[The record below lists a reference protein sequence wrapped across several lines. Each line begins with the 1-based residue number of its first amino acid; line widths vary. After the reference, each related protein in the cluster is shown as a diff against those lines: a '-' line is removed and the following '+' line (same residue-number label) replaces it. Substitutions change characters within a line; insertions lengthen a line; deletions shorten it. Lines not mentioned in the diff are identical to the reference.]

1 MVTMTKHS
9 MTIDEARELLWSM
22 ICHCEN
28 IECSKCTYK
37 ECLEDKAID
46 MYEIFVEG
54 TAKSLGIEYNKPFT
68 LVKNP
73 MCGTTLSDSHLTN
86 LEFVLKENKGV
97 MINDGS
103 GDTFNNVLDLI
114 IAGDYVLNVI

>member
-1 MVTMTKHS
+1 MMNKSS
-9 MTIDEARELLWSM
+9 MTVDEARKLLWSM

-28 IECSKCTYK
+28 IECSKCIYK
-37 ECLEDKAID
+37 ECLQEKAIA
-46 MYEIFVEG
+46 MYKIFVEG

-73 MCGTTLSDSHLTN
+73 MCGTTRPDSHVTS

-103 GDTFNNVLDLI
+103 DDNCNSILDLI